1 MELKKETKMFG
12 EAWHALFVSLGI
24 LKRKPRKKKTNE
36 KQLDDPEIY
45 KPVLYGISSSLIFRA
60 LAANV
65 ITSSRVSLMLEI
77 FKGNSSLAALEL
89 GKIRA
94 VGAFLEFL
102 IGPLFGNLS
111 DAYGRK
117 FGMLPSALMNFIS
130 STFILMNPVS
140 LFAHWSLVLN
150 IAFDTVFFAQM
161 RAQMADCMSGRNIA
175 ENAFMHMAPAGL
187 AMISAPWISGRLNAI
202 QCYRMSSIVSLLTI
216 WVLYNQEETLDESE
230 RRKVDLKACN
240 PFAFLQLFTSG
251 PTLLTLTLTSGI
263 QTYTDSRLMEN
274 TATLMM
280 KEKLNYS
287 DKQVSGLLTR
297 MAMTGFLGVPVGKYS
312 IKTFGRTL
320 HTHISH
326 IFKIVSYFVW
336 SYLTGPTMQ
345 YAQWILMFGTRQR
358 DGTETLMTEVGVAK
372 GFGKGQMESY
382 KMNWRSVTNFIA
394 PLIYSRIFV
403 YGKNVGRIH
412 LPLYGAI
419 AFTILS
425 ECIFTYGSLNYFDK
439 EEDLKDVKFD

>member
-1 MELKKETKMFG
+1 MSTEAKHFG
-12 EAWHALFVSLGI
+12 EAMSALFVSLGI
-24 LKRKPRKKKTNE
+24 LRRKPRKEKTGA
-36 KQLDDPEIY
+36 KQLDDPEVF

-60 LAANV
+60 IAANV
-65 ITSSRVSLMLEI
+65 ITSSRVSLMLNI
-77 FKGNSSLAALEL
+77 FQGNSSLAALEL

-117 FGMLPSALMNFIS
+117 FGMLPSAIMNFVS
-130 STFILMNPVS
+130 STLVLINPLS
-140 LFAHWSLVLN
+140 LYAHWSLVFN
-150 IAFDTVFFAQM
+150 IAFDTVYFAQM

-187 AMISAPWISGRLNAI
+187 AMISAPWISGRLNAV
-202 QCYRMSSIVSLLTI
+202 QCYRMSSITSLFTI
-216 WVLYNQEETLDESE
+216 WVLYNQEETLDKNE
-230 RRKVDLKACN
+230 RRKIDLKACN
-240 PFAFLQLFTSG
+240 PFAFLALFTNG
-251 PTLLTLTLTSGI
+251 PSLCTLTLTSGI

-274 TATLMM
+274 SSTLMM
-280 KEKLNYS
+280 KEQLNYS
-287 DKQVSGLLTR
+287 DKQVSALLTR
-297 MAMTGFLGVPVGKYS
+297 MAVTGFLGVPIGKYS
-312 IKTFGRTL
+312 IKAFGRTM

-326 IFKIVSYFVW
+326 LFKIIAYCVW
-336 SYLTGPTMQ
+336 SYLTGPTMR

-382 KMNWRSVTNFIA
+382 KMNWRSVTNFCA
-394 PLIYSRIFV
+394 PLIYSRMFV
-403 YGKNVGRIH
+403 YGKHVGQVH

-419 AFTILS
+419 FFTVLS
-425 ECIFTYGSLNYFDK
+425 ECIFAYGSTYFKK
-439 EEDLKDVKFD
+439 EKDLKDFKFD